1 MQRNKIKKLDIY
13 FNYTIY
19 PVRKLMHIKKQDKS
33 KNIIRISALEFT
45 VFLMGLFLSVFFAFP
60 VSASITDGTIDSTNK
75 YAWGENIGWINFGA
89 TNGNVH
95 ITDSGLSGSA
105 LSETVGWINLSNI
118 MNDGEGN
125 LSGYG
130 WGENIGWIKF
140 NPANG
145 GVIINSSGE
154 FTGSA
159 LSETVGW
166 IIFGGDYKVK
176 TDWRPQSA
184 RPCTSWT
191 YSDWSSCSNNQQTRT
206 IISSLPSGCIGG
218 SSVLS
223 QSCYSGSGG
232 GILYPEAYNAPA
244 APDGGFRIS
253 INNGAAETDSPKVAI
268 TLTGGANTRGV
279 WISESPQFPESFQAS
294 YTSSLSQILIA
305 FTLSEGEG
313 VKTVY
318 AKFCTQWGQCSEI
331 VSGSIVLVKEATIAE
346 KIIEAPEKIIEEIKK
361 LPETIK
367 PLLPEILKP
376 LIPESMEPKPPEVP
390 IEELAPL
397 VAKEVPL
404 VFQGKWRLFPQEPIR
419 EFVLAPLPK
428 AIRALAEKF
437 PTLGKTFKEVGIDKI
452 TDVVKLISAQL
463 TLPGLAERAG
473 RPVVKIEPGKFALS
487 QGVPVANLPLLSKQQ
502 LPSDIV
508 FAKTGGELIDFNIA
522 LSITEKGEP
531 QQKISTIS
539 GKPLQLA
546 VKPDKPVK
554 SVKGYVVFKSKAS
567 QPASLELP
575 FNSLLAS
582 IIFANPVFA
591 HPVRNE
597 PLIFIEGAKPQSK
610 FSKILASLVGISNGA
625 SEQEKPAR
633 VEEKLVLSEFEYT
646 DPDGDGIYTAEIQA
660 PLTEGEYEIITVMDF
675 EDPELGKKEIRL
687 ITVVDPE
694 GYVYAQLS
702 EGKLRIA
709 GAVISLYWLNPE
721 TKQYE
726 LWPANEYQQE
736 NPQTTDDTGKY
747 SFLVP
752 PGAYYLRAE
761 HPDYPGYQSEKFT
774 VKEGSGIHMN
784 IELKAKYWQLRIL
797 DWKITL
803 LVIVIFLLA
812 YNFYKDKTRDRLIR
826 RS

>member
-1 MQRNKIKKLDIY
+1 MKLNKIKNLI
-13 FNYTIY
+13 F
-19 PVRKLMHIKKQDKS
+19 VL
-33 KNIIRISALEFT
+33 IISLISI
-45 VFLMGLFLSVFFAFP
+45 SVFFALP
-60 VSASITDGTIDSTNK
+60 VSASTTDGTIDSSNK

-125 LSGYG
+125 LSGYA
-130 WGENIGWIKF
+130 WSENTGWIKF
-140 NPANG
+140 NPSNG

-159 LSETVGW
+159 LSENIGW

-184 RPCTSWT
+184 RVCVSWT
-191 YSDWSSCSNNQQTRT
+191 YSDWSNCSNNQQTRT
-206 IISSLPSGCIGG
+206 IISSLPSGCVGG
-218 SSVLS
+218 SPVLS
-223 QSCYSGSGG
+223 QSCSSGG
-232 GILYPEAYNAPA
+232 GLPPAAYNPPVPPPQTSINPEASFKIFINDNA
-244 APDGGFRIS
+244 S
-253 INNGAAETDSPKVAI
+253 QTNSSSV
-268 TLTGGANTRGV
+268 TLTFTVGLDIARMAISNTPDFSGAIQETYQSSKNWV
-279 WISESPQFPESFQAS
+279 LSFGDG
-294 YTSSLSQILIA
+294 T
-305 FTLSEGEG
+305 
-313 VKTVY
+313 KTVY

-331 VSGSIVLVKEATIAE
+331 VSDSIVLSKEATIIE

-367 PLLPEILKP
+367 PLVPEILKP
-376 LIPESMEPKPPEVP
+376 KPPETKPLGVP
-390 IEELAPL
+390 IEELAP
-397 VAKEVPL
+397 VAAKEAPL
-404 VFQGKWRLFPQEPIR
+404 VFQGKWLLFPQEPIM

-437 PTLGKTFKEVGIDKI
+437 PTLEKTFKEVGIEKI
-452 TDVVKLISAQL
+452 TDVAKLISARL

-473 RPVVKIEPGKFALS
+473 QPTAKIEPNKFALPR
-487 QGVPVANLPLLSKQQ
+487 GVPFVNLSLLSKQQ
-502 LPSDIV
+502 LPSEIV

-546 VKPDKPVK
+546 VKLDKPVK
-554 SVKGYVVFKSKAS
+554 SVKGFVVFKSKES
-567 QPASLELP
+567 QPTSLEIP

-591 HPVRNE
+591 
-597 PLIFIEGAKPQSK
+597 KD
-610 FSKILASLVGISNGA
+610 
-625 SEQEKPAR
+625 QEKPVR
-633 VEEKLVLSEFEYT
+633 VEEKLVFLEFEYT
-646 DPDGDGIYTAEIQA
+646 DPDSDGIYTAEIQA
-660 PLTEGEYEIITVMDF
+660 PIAEGEYEIITVMDF
-675 EDPELGKKEIRL
+675 EDSELGKKEIRL

-694 GYVYAQLS
+694 GYVYTQLA

-709 GAVISLYWLNPE
+709 GAVISLYWLNPA

-726 LWPANEYQQE
+726 LWAAKEYQQE
-736 NPQTTDDTGKY
+736 NPQVTDDTGKY

-761 HPDYPGYQSEKFT
+761 HPDYPGYQSENFT

-784 IELKAKYWQLRIL
+784 IELKTKYWQLKIL
-797 DWKITL
+797 DWKIIL
-803 LVIVIFLLA
+803 LVVVIFLLA
-812 YNFYKDKTRDRLIR
+812 YNFYKDKMRDKLIG